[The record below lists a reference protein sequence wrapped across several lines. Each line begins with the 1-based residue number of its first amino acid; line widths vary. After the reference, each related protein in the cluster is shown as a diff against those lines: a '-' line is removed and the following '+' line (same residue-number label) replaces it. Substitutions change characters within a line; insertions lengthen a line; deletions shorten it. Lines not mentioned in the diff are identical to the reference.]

1 MTEIFSSGLRGLL
14 FLLLGSR
21 NSRPEV
27 LDLRIILALAHA
39 FL

>member
-14 FLLLGSR
+14 FLLPSSR
-21 NSRPEV
+21 NSRSEV
-27 LDLRIILALAHA
+27 LDLGIILVLAHA